1 MTNFNKII
9 ADFMNLEFNKESN
22 SWKSTK
28 NDISII
34 DTLSLNDKDGIL
46 KFDNSYD
53 WLLEVIKKI
62 SNLKS
67 LDKDGYFFKTI
78 IKNTEENTYVVTISQ
93 VGKYSFDKIV
103 IIHEYSDNLIESIYK
118 SVIKFIN
125 YYNIEIKNIDNQ

>member
-1 MTNFNKII
+1 MTNSNKII

-34 DTLSLNDKDGIL
+34 DTLLLNDKDGIL
-46 KFDNSYD
+46 KFDKSYD

-62 SNLKS
+62 SNLKK
-67 LDKDGYFFKTI
+67 LDIDGYYYKTI
-78 IKNTEENTYVVTISQ
+78 IKNTEQNNYVVTISQ

-103 IIHEYSDNLIESIYK
+103 ITHVYSDNLIESIYK
-118 SVIKFIN
+118 SVINFIN
-125 YYNIEIKNIDNQ
+125 HYNIENSLI